1 MMSRLLDLLRP
12 PPQQHAELGPLLYKS
27 GRWRGTIALENGA
40 RIPLF
45 IPGSRS
51 GPDPEGLKV
60 AELAS
65 EWWTQA
71 RPDVERELY
80 DHYSAGRD
88 DPTDATLELREP
100 GEVWVHAVPTSVAIK
115 PFRLLEEIQ
124 VALRVAWDDEHTLG
138 AMIRDA
144 RLVGLNGSILEPR

>member
-1 MMSRLLDLLRP
+1 MMSRLLAFLRP
-12 PPQQHAELGPLLYKS
+12 PPQQHAELGPLQYTS
-27 GRWRGTIALENGA
+27 GRWRGAIALEKGV

-45 IPGSRS
+45 IPGSRA
-51 GPDPEGLKV
+51 GPDPEGLAV

-88 DPTDATLELREP
+88 DQTDGTLELRDP
-100 GEVWVHAVPTSVAIK
+100 GEVWEHAVPTSVAIK
-115 PFRLLEEIQ
+115 PFRSLNEIQ
-124 VALRVAWDDEHTLG
+124 VAMRVAWDEEHTLG
-138 AMIRDA
+138 AMIRDG

>member
-1 MMSRLLDLLRP
+1 MGLLDFLRTP
-12 PPQQHAELGPLLYKS
+12 PPRPHAELGPLQYKG
-27 GRWRGTIALENGA
+27 GRWRGAIALEKGA

-45 IPGSRS
+45 IPGTRA

-65 EWWTQA
+65 AWWTQA

-88 DPTDATLELREP
+88 DPTDGMPELRDA
-100 GEVWVHAVPTSVAIK
+100 GDVWAHSTLTSVEIK
-115 PFRLLEEIQ
+115 PFRSLDEIQ
-124 VALRVAWDDEHTLG
+124 VALRVAWDEEHTLG